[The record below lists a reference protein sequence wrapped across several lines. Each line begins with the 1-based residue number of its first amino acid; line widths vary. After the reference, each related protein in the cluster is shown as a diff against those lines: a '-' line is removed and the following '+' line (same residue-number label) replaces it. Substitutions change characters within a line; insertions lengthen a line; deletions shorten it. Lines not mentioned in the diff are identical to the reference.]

1 MAETKLSV
9 NGMTCQ
15 MCVKHVKKAI
25 EEFSSAGDVNVDLD
39 SKEATFTFDS
49 SVDSVENIIG
59 AINEAGYE
67 ASAK

>member
-1 MAETKLSV
+1 MADAKLSV

-25 EEFSSAGDVNVDLD
+25 EGFSSAADVNVDLD
-39 SKEATFTFDS
+39 SKEAKFTFDS
-49 SVDSVENIIG
+49 SVDSVESIIE
-59 AINEAGYE
+59 AINKAGYE